1 MDTTA
6 IRVQDVENEETT
18 QLLRRCTV
26 GDHQAWDRLLA
37 QVRRLA
43 FDLGRWKYRLG
54 NEDAEDLA
62 QVVQLR
68 VSQRLPQLRDPAAF
82 PSWVRRLT
90 HHAAVDAMRQ
100 RRPALSLDE
109 PLPAGESPAELVTV
123 EAYDQIVLR
132 ADLDQA
138 LARLPLHYREPIEL
152 HVLEGLPQDEV
163 GRLLGRPR
171 STVASQV
178 ERGLRRLART
188 LSPAAVA

>member
-1 MDTTA
+1 MNITEV
-6 IRVQDVENEETT
+6 RSQDPQSEETT
-18 QLLRRCTV
+18 QLLRRCTR
-26 GDHQAWDRLLA
+26 GEAQAWDSLLA

-43 FDLGRWKYRLG
+43 LDLGRWKYRLG

-68 VSQRLPQLRDPAAF
+68 VSQRLPQLRDAGAF

-109 PLPAGESPAELVTV
+109 PLPPGESTSELVTL

-152 HVLEGLPQDEV
+152 HLLEGLPQDEV

-178 ERGLRRLART
+178 ERGLRRLKRT
-188 LSPAAVA
+188 LSHAGVA